1 MKCSDRIRPRYLEAI
16 GSQVAS
22 LSLSNI
28 GKFYKDYVKNNL
40 EKVEDELE
48 RVGYFTLKNKMSI
61 GRDKLSAKDIYI
73 STYIVNTDK
82 SAECN
87 RMLQQKYHGDI
98 DINSVGGFFVPS
110 TNELVV
116 LIPVHAN
123 EYVDDA
129 VAKADIRSTIEHE
142 LTHAFDNTNKS
153 DRLSKQK
160 PTPSVGNKFLSAC
173 AYLGC
178 ASRSDIANVITGS
191 LFTDIKTIDCINA
204 ISIVLY
210 RLFTITEFNAHQVSD
225 LEYLHSVNPDRS
237 EDVKSA
243 LKRDVL
249 TDFNIVQHHL
259 KLAAS
264 ITPRENPALW
274 KVIGNVLSYMGYN
287 ISSNSPDAVYKFFV
301 TKSVELFNKFISK
314 KMKNQSKAIA
324 SLREKNS
331 IKDALR
337 DYIDFNSNKNGIS
350 FWYSPS
356 GDTNSYLCRVKD
368 SNGSLSVTVNHEPI
382 AIIGNAT
389 EMMRRAVNAYANKNW
404 SAFEFALDNLVD
416 VLVQSIERH
425 FNKVNYDPVYD
436 ITEPQDET
444 QINKSNQRAS
454 RFADLDWD

>member
-1 MKCSDRIRPRYLEAI
+1 MKYSDRIRQRYLEAI
-16 GSQVAS
+16 GSQAAS

-28 GKFYKDYVKNNL
+28 GKFYRDYVDNNL
-40 EKVEDELE
+40 EKVEDELD

-123 EYVDDA
+123 EYVDNA
-129 VAKADIRSTIEHE
+129 VARADIRSTIEHE
-142 LTHAFDNTNKS
+142 LTHAFDHTNKS

-160 PTPSVGNKFLSAC
+160 PTPSVGNNFLTAC

-178 ASRSDIANVITGS
+178 ANKSDIADIITGS
-191 LFTDIKTIDCINA
+191 LFTDVNTMECIYA
-204 ISIVLY
+204 ISIILY
-210 RLFTITEFNAHQVSD
+210 KLFTITEFNAHQMSD
-225 LEYLHSVNPDRS
+225 LEETHSVNPERS
-237 EDVKSA
+237 EDVKAA
-243 LKRDVL
+243 LKRDVITDSKL
-249 TDFNIVQHHL
+249 TRHHL
-259 KLAAS
+259 DAATS
-264 ITPRENPALW
+264 ISPEDSPSLW
-274 KVIGNVLSYMGYN
+274 RVVGNVLNYMGYRVN
-287 ISSNSPDAVYKFFV
+287 AKSADAVYKFF
-301 TKSVELFNKFISK
+301 TRMSVKLFNKFYSK
-314 KMKNQSKAIA
+314 KLKNQSKAIA

-337 DYIDFNSNKNGIS
+337 DSIDFGNINNGIN

-356 GDTNSYLCRVKD
+356 GDTNSYSCILKENNGHLILTI
-368 SNGSLSVTVNHEPI
+368 SNKLAKI
-382 AIIGNAT
+382 YGNAD

-416 VLVQSIERH
+416 VITQSIERN
-425 FNKVNYDPVYD
+425 FNDVGYDPVYD
-436 ITEPQDET
+436 ITEPQDEV
-444 QINKSNQRAS
+444 QISQQNKRSN